1 MFPPWHKLKQCEMA
15 AMRIREHCALDHV
28 TIASLRWLFDQC
40 KNAPDA
46 DENICYHGAR
56 ALIAEFD
63 GELEVA
69 IEHRRIEIQKIG
81 QLHELARRNEGDR
94 PALVNY
100 GDRELEH
107 RKRILDELVAKL
119 AY

>member
-15 AMRIREHCALDHV
+15 AMRLREHCALDHAAIV
-28 TIASLRWLFDQC
+28 SLRRLFDQC

-46 DENICYHGAR
+46 DEAICYHGAR

-63 GELEVA
+63 GELEEA
-69 IEHRRIEIQKIG
+69 IEHRRIEIEKID
-81 QLHELARRNEGDR
+81 QLHELARQDEGNR
-94 PALVNY
+94 PGLVNY
-100 GDRELEH
+100 GDRELEN

-119 AY
+119 AD